1 MRNWLRIGLFDAPFN
16 LTFFQNQPH
25 HILLFF
31 GGILS
36 IGLLT
41 NCGDGSCA
49 EELVVEDVG
58 KNHITVRWRHDC
70 YTCDTWELCHK
81 KAGILN
87 GWVCVPYASP
97 GAVRGESYT
106 VTGLASGTT
115 YLITVKNV
123 MGQGCRLKTVGTVE
137 QKTR

>member
-1 MRNWLRIGLFDAPFN
+1 MPRIGLFDAPFN
-16 LTFFQNQPH
+16 LTFFQSQPYL
-25 HILLFF
+25 IPLLF

-36 IGLLT
+36 VSLLT
-41 NCGDGSCA
+41 NCGDSRCA

-58 KNHITVRWRHDC
+58 KNHVTVRWRHDC
-70 YTCDTWELCHK
+70 YTCDTWELCYK
-81 KAGILN
+81 KAGVFN
-87 GWVCVPYASP
+87 SWVCVPHAAP
-97 GAVRGESYT
+97 GAVRGDTYT
-106 VTGLASGTT
+106 ISGLASDNT